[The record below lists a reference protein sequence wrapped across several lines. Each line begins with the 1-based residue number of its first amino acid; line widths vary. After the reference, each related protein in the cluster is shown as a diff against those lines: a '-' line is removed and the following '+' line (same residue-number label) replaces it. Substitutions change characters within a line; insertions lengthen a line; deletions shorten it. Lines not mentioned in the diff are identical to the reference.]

1 MTDFMMNLI
10 PDEYVVS
17 TGGNFIKLP
26 SDGNAIKVL
35 LAGPCAIGYSYWTN
49 DKKCIRSPQKF
60 TATPDIRI
68 DETGKPDSVKEFM
81 VFPVFLYAEDNT
93 RSDGLLEITQL
104 SIKADIVRIYRDKEF
119 REDDGSFWH
128 AFKISTAGKG
138 LKTKY
143 SVNAILVRPANRPT
157 TEEMLAVQEKYDL
170 NKILYS
176 APAVADVVEDV
187 TPVGMNGSF

>member
-1 MTDFMMNLI
+1 MMNLI

-60 TATPDIRI
+60 TATPDIRVGE
-68 DETGKPDSVKEFM
+68 DGKADSVKEFM
-81 VFPVFLYAEDNT
+81 VFPVFLYAEDGT

-104 SIKADIVRIYRDKEF
+104 SIKSDITTIYRDKEF
-119 REDDGSFWH
+119 REEDGSFWH
-128 AFKISTAGKG
+128 AFKISASGKG
-138 LKTKY
+138 KQTKY
-143 SVNAILVRPANRPT
+143 SVNAILVRPTNRPT

>member
-1 MTDFMMNLI
+1 MPDFMMNLI

-26 SDGNAIKVL
+26 SDGSSIKVL

-49 DKKCIRSPQKF
+49 DKKCIRSQQKF
-60 TATPDIRI
+60 TATPDIRVGE
-68 DETGKPDSVKEFM
+68 DGKADSVKEFM
-81 VFPVFLYAEDNT
+81 VFPVFLYAEDGT

-119 REDDGSFWH
+119 REEDGSFWH

-138 LKTKY
+138 MKTKY
-143 SVNAILVRPANRPT
+143 SVNAILVRPANRPSP
-157 TEEMLAVQEKYDL
+157 EEMLAVQAKYDL
-170 NKILYS
+170 DKILYS
-176 APAVADVVEDV
+176 VPTAADVTEDVAPAGV
-187 TPVGMNGSF
+187 NGSF